1 MTRPATIA
9 ARLVLPAALVVVLGG
24 CSADSPPAAQSR
36 SEEVTVIQPGGP
48 GEPATT
54 GSTDSMDRSQEWN
67 HTDVAF
73 MQMMIPH
80 HAQALEMSQL
90 AAKHADDK
98 QVRSLADRIRGA
110 QAPEIQAMSAWLEE
124 RKMVVPRPGEDPRK
138 FDHGQHGHN
147 AMMGMM
153 TRSQMSQLASSRG
166 REFDRLFLR
175 GMIRH
180 HAGAVDMAK
189 DAAQNGVDVLV
200 GEMIADVSASQ
211 SAEIGRMQD
220 VLAQL

>member
-1 MTRPATIA
+1 MPYLATIA
-9 ARLVLPAALVVVLGG
+9 ARLVLPAALVFALGG
-24 CSADSPPAAQSR
+24 CGSESAPAARNR
-36 SEEVTVIQPGGP
+36 SDGPKVIQPGGP

-54 GSTDSMDRSQEWN
+54 GSTDAVDRSQEWN

-98 QVRSLADRIRGA
+98 QVRSLGDRIRGA

-124 RKMVVPRPGEDPRK
+124 RDMEVPRPGEDPRK
-138 FDHGQHGHN
+138 FDHSQHGHN

-153 TRSQMSQLASSRG
+153 TQSQMSQLASARG
-166 REFDRLFLR
+166 HGFDRLFLR

-180 HAGAVDMAK
+180 HAGAVDMAE
-189 DAAQNGVDVLV
+189 DAAQDGMDLLV
-200 GEMIADVSASQ
+200 GEMTADVSASQ

-220 VLAQL
+220 LLAQL